1 MAEETKKEVK
11 TQVKEEAK
19 KKRKIGEVFS
29 DYKTNSNIAD
39 AEITKMNLIKKINTL
54 EIGMY
59 SKEYIEIKEIWYF
72 EKFLRDRFQFGQV
85 HMILQY
91 EELKERNTALQATVD
106 SQAARVGALEKQLAQ
121 LRADYDSLKLAR
133 MVTITDGDMETAQKR
148 VARLIRQVDKCI
160 TLLGE
165 SDK

>member
-1 MAEETKKEVK
+1 M
-11 TQVKEEAK
+11 EAD
-19 KKRKIGEVFS
+19 S
-29 DYKTNSNIAD
+29 NSI
-39 AEITKMNLIKKINTL
+39 NLFTT
-54 EIGMY
+54 
-59 SKEYIEIKEIWYF
+59 
-72 EKFLRDRFQFGQV
+72 RVRQ
-85 HMILQY
+85 MILQY
-91 EELKERNTALQATVD
+91 EELKERNTALQATID
-106 SQAARVGALEKQLAQ
+106 SQAARVGALEKLLAQ

>member
-1 MAEETKKEVK
+1 M
-11 TQVKEEAK
+11 EAD
-19 KKRKIGEVFS
+19 S
-29 DYKTNSNIAD
+29 NSI
-39 AEITKMNLIKKINTL
+39 NLFTT
-54 EIGMY
+54 
-59 SKEYIEIKEIWYF
+59 
-72 EKFLRDRFQFGQV
+72 RVRQ
-85 HMILQY
+85 MILQY

-121 LRADYDSLKLAR
+121 LRADYDRLKLAR